1 MAEEIKA
8 LNARLQWQM
17 NNLERGFW
25 YVPVNLQSA
34 KVYIFVDGSFT
45 NNKDLSSQIGFVLV
59 IGIELE
65 RVAEFILIRNI
76 IHTSSTKCKKVIRAM
91 LALKLYII
99 IIGINI
105 LIALS
110 SIINI
115 IINKFEI
122 KQLLIVVYIDFFLL
136 YKCII
141 KLGIIKEKH
150 LIIDIISIR

>member
-1 MAEEIKA
+1 MIK
-8 LNARLQWQM
+8 
-17 NNLERGFW
+17 
-25 YVPVNLQSA
+25 
-34 KVYIFVDGSFT
+34 
-45 NNKDLSSQIGFVLV
+45 
-59 IGIELE
+59 
-65 RVAEFILIRNI
+65 NI
-76 IHTSSTKCKKVIRAM
+76 IHTSSTKCKKVIRAI

>member
-1 MAEEIKA
+1 
-8 LNARLQWQM
+8 M

-25 YVPVNLQSA
+25 YVPVNLQST

-122 KQLLIVVYIDFFLL
+122 KQLLIVIYIDFFFAL
-136 YKCII
+136 
-141 KLGIIKEKH
+141 
-150 LIIDIISIR
+150 